1 MQHAHVG
8 FDLCAE
14 KAGWEDSGMRLSGER
29 ERCILTLTRTPPPQ
43 PRPPTWGEYQWNPC
57 LAGGSGALPVAAGRK
72 HVARRLLSRGQR
84 TRQEVLQC
92 YYNLKRKKKGRGEK
106 KKPWWFLAL
115 NPNLHLIW
123 ESFA

>member
-1 MQHAHVG
+1 MCREGRVGRLRHETLRGEGAVHSHV
-8 FDLCAE
+8 D
-14 KAGWEDSGMRLSGER
+14 KN
-29 ERCILTLTRTPPPQ
+29 PPPQ

-92 YYNLKRKKKGRGEK
+92 YYNLKRKKKEEEKK